1 MSIPR
6 IPLIAVQP
14 RRLNE
19 RLWTLFAL
27 SAEGKATPA
36 HKRELD
42 ALCKSLETEQDR

>member
-1 MSIPR
+1 MSIP
-6 IPLIAVQP
+6 IIQPIAVTP
-14 RRLNE
+14 KPLTG
-19 RLWTLFAL
+19 RLWELFAL